1 MRRTVYL
8 PEDLNEHVEAYL
20 QKFPGMTFSRLVQQ
34 LLKRRVT
41 PRNPAGLL
49 ELAGIVKE
57 KSGRRPEQPEDQVV
71 DRIR

>member
-8 PEDLNEHVEAYL
+8 PDKLNEHVEAYL
-20 QKFPGMTFSRLVQQ
+20 AKYPGMTFSRLVQQ
-34 LLKRRVT
+34 LLKERVT
-41 PRNPAGLL
+41 PRDLSALL

-57 KSGRRPEQPEDQVV
+57 KSGRIPEQPEDQIV